1 MKQIEGIYA
10 ASLSILKEDLS
21 LDIEN
26 TIKHAEN
33 LILYIFGSQAV
44 SKNILNSA
52 GQGRRPSGLSERRDR
67 RRGDLRGAAEGF
79 GSAKHC
85 FGT

>member
-21 LDIEN
+21 LDLEN

-33 LILYIFGSQAV
+33 LINLGCHGVVFSEVRA
-44 SKNILNSA
+44 NLN
-52 GQGRRPSGLSERRDR
+52 
-67 RRGDLRGAAEGF
+67 
-79 GSAKHC
+79 
-85 FGT
+85 